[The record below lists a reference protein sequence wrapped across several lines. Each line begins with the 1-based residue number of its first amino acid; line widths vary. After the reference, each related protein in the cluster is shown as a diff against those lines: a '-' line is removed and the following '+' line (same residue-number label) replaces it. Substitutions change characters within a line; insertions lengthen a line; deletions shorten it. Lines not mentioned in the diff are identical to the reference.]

1 MDLLVIKINNI
12 IINLQVELDFTGV
25 NSLLES
31 LKRAHFPKAVGA
43 PKLNAPGTLAWEN

>member
-25 NSLLES
+25 NSLLKS
-31 LKRAHFPKAVGA
+31 LRAYFPKAVGA